1 MMEIGGKI
9 SVMELWKCGLI
20 DIRDY
25 FDGAESKNKERIDD
39 NGSYSNGSAAYG
51 RQFGISS
58 AFQLRE
64 LAAWL
69 KCSHCS
75 AIQTLQLVSHVFVRL
90 QF

>member
-1 MMEIGGKI
+1 MEIGGKI

-51 RQFGISS
+51 RQFGISF